1 MGASRLAIEWLGRLP
16 YAEALE
22 TQRKAV
28 DARSGG
34 VAGDRLLLLEHPAV
48 VTLGRS
54 SHEEH
59 LLCSREELAARGIEV
74 HEIARGGDV
83 TYHAPGQLV
92 GYPILDL
99 AARGRDLHA
108 YLRSLEETL
117 IAALACLG
125 VKGARIEGKTGV
137 FVEREAGDRGPD
149 RKIASIGVG
158 VRRWVSYHGFALN
171 VSLDL
176 SGFDAIVAC
185 GLQGVE
191 MTSIARE
198 WQRRGRAPCS
208 SQELGA
214 ATRDAVERA
223 FRARF
228 D

>member
-1 MGASRLAIEWLGRLP
+1 
-16 YAEALE
+16 
-22 TQRKAV
+22 
-28 DARSGG
+28 
-34 VAGDRLLLLEHPAV
+34 
-48 VTLGRS
+48 
-54 SHEEH
+54 
-59 LLCSREELAARGIEV
+59 V

-108 YLRSLEETL
+108 YLRALEETL

-125 VKGARIEGKTGV
+125 VKGRQIGGKTGV

-176 SGFDAIVAC
+176 SGFDAIVPC

-191 MTSIARE
+191 MTSIGRE
-198 WQRRGRAPCS
+198 WQRRGRAPCT
-208 SQELGA
+208 SQELDA
-214 ATRDAVERA
+214 AARDAVERA